1 MLALLSSIFGFAAPF
16 FPQLIQYFRDKADRE
31 HELAMFELR
40 MKFADKEHGWK
51 MEEINAHADI
61 AEMQSL
67 RSPQQSFGVQLLDAG
82 QKWATTAWGK
92 WLITPG
98 FYLFAILDFVNGMVR
113 PTVTYAIVWF
123 YMLVKYGQYEI
134 AKIIASTGAQAATS
148 IWSEQDFAILTLVL
162 SYFFGARVAKAV
174 FGGSASTGKPGA

>member
-16 FPQLIQYFRDKADRE
+16 LPQLVQYFRDKADRE
-31 HELAMFELR
+31 HEARMFELR
-40 MKFADKEHGWK
+40 MRYAEKEHSWK
-51 MEEINAHADI
+51 MEEIEARADI

-82 QKWATTAWGK
+82 QKWAETSWGK

-113 PTVTYAIVWF
+113 PTVTYAITGF

-134 AKIIASTGAQAATS
+134 AKIGAATGAQAAVA
-148 IWSEQDFAILTLVL
+148 IWGEQDFAILTLVL

-174 FGGSASTGKPGA
+174 FGGSASTGKAGA